1 MSWDSDTAQT
11 RIRLCAAS
19 PRNTNVLS
27 DGILA

>member
-1 MSWDSDTAQT
+1 MSWDSDIAQT
-11 RIRLCAAS
+11 RIRLWPAS